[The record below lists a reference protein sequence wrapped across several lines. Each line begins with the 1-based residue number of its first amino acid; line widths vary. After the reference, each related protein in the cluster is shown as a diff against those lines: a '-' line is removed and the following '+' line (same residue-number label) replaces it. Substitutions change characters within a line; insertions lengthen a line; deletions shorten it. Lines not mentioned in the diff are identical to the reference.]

1 MKIYTTQSKNP
12 YGYTTLYT
20 NKRRPFVL
28 QPICAVV
35 RFRSDTELHL
45 TSAIG
50 FQLSK

>member
-1 MKIYTTQSKNP
+1 MHRKAKIHMDTHTVHKQTEAHLP
-12 YGYTTLYT
+12 
-20 NKRRPFVL
+20 